1 MGEPTA
7 AAGQQP
13 ESEPAATDAETGDA
27 PAEEAQEPEQE
38 PAAPG
43 TGATPKKPDVIF
55 QGKPPA

>member
-1 MGEPTA
+1 MGEPT

-13 ESEPAATDAETGDA
+13 ESEPAVTDAATGA
-27 PAEEAQEPEQE
+27 AQAEEAQEPEQE

-43 TGATPKKPDVIF
+43 TGETPKKPDIIF